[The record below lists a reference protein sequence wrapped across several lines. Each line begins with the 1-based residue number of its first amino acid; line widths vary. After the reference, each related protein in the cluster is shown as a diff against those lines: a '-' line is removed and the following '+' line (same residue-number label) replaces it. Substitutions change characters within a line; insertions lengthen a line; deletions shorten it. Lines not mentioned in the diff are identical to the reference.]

1 MKRKPKKRLIACIF
15 TLAVLL
21 VSLFLPV
28 KQTTLTASA
37 QVRDNDYIHIQKY
50 QVDMTINE
58 DRTVRVKEKITV
70 EFLQKGLTM
79 FYRSLPKESARY
91 YDISAACN
99 DGKEFSYTVENNP
112 DNDEFIDINCIGGA
126 EKGNIRTYDIA
137 FTMQN
142 GLGAGTKKNGM
153 IIDVIPFGFTVDLHE
168 VSAAVHFPFAVTEET
183 CLLYSGYG
191 SKTEDTTLNKRI
203 SPDGKTLTFS
213 ADILPL
219 AYSERFDENVA
230 KGVTVDFTF
239 PNGKFQSYT
248 AVRLFTDG
256 VWKILLIGGA
266 SIALAV
272 LALIFTRQ
280 KRDIVT
286 TVNLTAPDSMD
297 PMKMGKLLDG
307 TVDNEDIT
315 SMIYYFAHKGYLTID
330 LQDQD
335 NPQLTKTVEELPST
349 ATPHEK
355 TLFEGLFKAGDSVR
369 VTDLQY
375 KFFES
380 VDKAKTQL
388 PSKQMYEKRSVLG
401 FVLGGIIGVLYAL
414 GIMQIIATS
423 RLGTHYRYLWGVA
436 FALPIA
442 AILFIGYLQE
452 NYRYKWKKKTQVGCT
467 IARLAIAVVFTGI
480 CTFLFARHVLTEYEK
495 LCICLFAFACAFIT
509 GGALSRTE
517 KYLKTLGEILGFK
530 DFIVYTEEDKI
541 KYMLEETPE
550 LYYKILPYAQVL
562 GVTDEWEK
570 KFENILIQPPTW
582 CTGTDMDLFDIWL
595 LNRCMRSAFVIAM
608 ARSQP
613 KGGGGF
619 IGGSGG
625 GGHFGGF
632 GGGGFG
638 GGGGGAR

>member
-1 MKRKPKKRLIACIF
+1 MKRKTKKRFIACIC
-15 TLAVLL
+15 TLVILL
-21 VSLFLPV
+21 VSLFLPL
-28 KQTTLTASA
+28 KQSTLTASA
-37 QVRDNDYIHIQKY
+37 QVRYNDYIHIQKY
-50 QVDMTINE
+50 DVDMTINE
-58 DRTVRVKEKITV
+58 DRTVQVKERINV
-70 EFLQKGLTM
+70 EFLKKGLTT

-91 YDISAACN
+91 YDIFAACN

-112 DNDEFIDINCIGGA
+112 DNGAFIDINCIGAA

-142 GLGAGTKKNGM
+142 GLGAGTKRNGM

-168 VSAAVHFPFAVTEET
+168 VSATVRFPFPVTEES

-191 SKTEDTTLNKRI
+191 SETEDTTLNKSI

-213 ADILPL
+213 ADVLPL
-219 AYSERFDENVA
+219 AYSERFDEHVA

-239 PNGKFQSYT
+239 IDGKFQSYT

-256 VWKILLIGGA
+256 TWKILLIGGVC
-266 SIALAV
+266 IALAV

-286 TVNLTAPDSMD
+286 TVNLTAPDKMD

-307 TVDNEDIT
+307 TVDNEDVT
-315 SMIYYFAHKGYLTID
+315 SMIYYFAHQGYLTID
-330 LQDQD
+330 LQDQN
-335 NPQLTKTVEELPST
+335 NPELTKRVEELPST
-349 ATPHEK
+349 AAPHER
-355 TLFEGLFKAGDSVR
+355 TLFNGLFKEGDSVR

-401 FVLGGIIGVLYAL
+401 FVLGGVIGVLYAL
-414 GIMQIIATS
+414 GIMQIVATS
-423 RLGTHYRYLWGVA
+423 RLGAHYRYLWGVA
-436 FALPIA
+436 FALPVA

-452 NYRYKWKKKTQVGCT
+452 NYRYKWKKRTQACCT
-467 IARLAIAVVFTGI
+467 IAKIVVAVVFTFI
-480 CTFLFARHVLTEYEK
+480 CTFLLARHILTEYEK
-495 LCICLFAFACAFIT
+495 LCICLCAFACAFIT
-509 GGALSRTE
+509 NGALSRTE

-541 KYMLEETPE
+541 QYMLEENPE

-570 KFENILIQPPTW
+570 KFANILIEPPTW
-582 CTGTDMDLFDIWL
+582 CTGTDMDLFDVWL
-595 LNRCMRSAFVIAM
+595 LNRCMRSAFVVAM
-608 ARSQP
+608 ARSQS

-625 GGHFGGF
+625 GGSFGGF

>member
-1 MKRKPKKRLIACIF
+1 MECKVNSMKGHIKKRLIACIF

-28 KQTTLTASA
+28 KQTALTASA
-37 QVRDNDYIHIQKY
+37 QVRYNDYIHIRKY
-50 QVDMTINE
+50 EVDMTVHE
-58 DRTVRVKEKITV
+58 DRTVQVKEKITV
-70 EFLQKGLTM
+70 EFLKKGLTM
-79 FYRSLPKESARY
+79 FYRSLPKETARY

-99 DGKEFSYTVENNP
+99 DGKAFSYTVENNP
-112 DNDEFIDINCIGGA
+112 ENDEFIDINCIGAA

-168 VSAAVHFPFAVTEET
+168 VSATVRFPYAVTEET

-191 SKTEDTTLNKRI
+191 SENEDTTLNKSI
-203 SPDGKTLTFS
+203 SSDGKTLTFS

-219 AYSERFDENVA
+219 AYSERFDEKVA
-230 KGVTVDFTF
+230 KGVTLDFTF
-239 PNGKFQSYT
+239 TDGKFQSYT

-256 VWKILLIGGA
+256 LWKILLIGGA

-286 TVNLTAPDSMD
+286 TVNLTAPDNMD

-330 LQDQD
+330 LQDQN
-335 NPQLTKTVEELPST
+335 NPKLTKTVAELPST
-349 ATPHEK
+349 ASPHEK
-355 TLFEGLFKAGDSVR
+355 TLFEGLFKAGDR
-369 VTDLQY
+369 VCATDLQY

-380 VDKAKTQL
+380 VDKAKAQL

-401 FVLGGIIGVLYAL
+401 FVLGGVVGVLYAL
-414 GIMQIIATS
+414 GIMQIIATA
-423 RLGTHYRYLWGVA
+423 RLGAQYRYFWGIA
-436 FALPIA
+436 FVLPIG
-442 AILFIGYLQE
+442 AIHFLGYLQE
-452 NYRYKWKKKTQVGCT
+452 IYRYKWKKKTQVGFT
-467 IARLAIAVVFTGI
+467 IAKIAIAVLFTLI
-480 CTFLFARHVLTEYEK
+480 CTFLLARHILTEYEK
-495 LCICLFAFACAFIT
+495 LCICVIAFACAFIT

-517 KYLKTLGEILGFK
+517 NYLKTLGEILGFK

-541 KYMLEETPE
+541 KYMLEENPE

-570 KFENILIQPPTW
+570 KFENILIEPPTW
-582 CTGTDMDLFDIWL
+582 CTGTDATLFDIWL
-595 LNRCMRSAFVIAM
+595 LNRCMRSAFIVAM
-608 ARSQP
+608 ARSES

-619 IGGSGG
+619 IGGSG
-625 GGHFGGF
+625 
-632 GGGGFG
+632 
-638 GGGGGAR
+638 